1 MRFSKLSNHDAF
13 SNLAESTPV
22 GHVRSLSEAAV
33 NPGGMIKF
41 EPGLRRRIFFSGRFL
56 TGKVAVNHIWG
67 QRVNPLLVGA
77 ARVVATT
84 RSFNGDGYSFTKH
97 RRCLFKVLSFY
108 VSCCRPS
115 SKFLG
120 QQNLSMA
127 WKEGTSLGL
136 ERAIRV
142 FAIYLK
148 PMLPLITGTGWT
160 NFLLGY
166 MKFHFC

>member
-127 WKEGTSLGL
+127 RKEARHLSTGVQRGGGQ
-136 ERAIRV
+136 
-142 FAIYLK
+142 
-148 PMLPLITGTGWT
+148 LPPHP
-160 NFLLGY
+160 NFS
-166 MKFHFC
+166 KF

>member
-108 VSCCRPS
+108 VSCCRPLS
-115 SKFLG
+115 MFLG
-120 QQNLSMA
+120 KIGV
-127 WKEGTSLGL
+127 WL
-136 ERAIRV
+136 EKRKSQAGKRYQSACNI
-142 FAIYLK
+142 
-148 PMLPLITGTGWT
+148 PET
-160 NFLLGY
+160 NLLGWS
-166 MKFHFC
+166 